1 MKKITSSLLS
11 FAKNRTTQTRSL
23 SGIASSWT
31 SSSPAVVPQTS
42 PDWDRA
48 MSDAEKVVGYSTSYF
63 SLRCLLSDEIS
74 NVALH
79 LRKLV
84 GTNHPLLETAK
95 RLTYTGHSV
104 MQTRGLIVLLIS
116 KAAGHPVSSID
127 YMDAETSAGISQ
139 RQRSLA
145 EMTEMIY
152 SAHLI
157 HRGILNLQPS
167 LLQTSKTAQD
177 LHFGNKMSVLSG
189 DFLLASVWKGL
200 GELRNTKVVELM
212 STAIGD
218 FMEGQ
223 FVIETESGNP
233 EDNASA
239 KYWEERNFMRAGSLQ
254 ANSCQSALAL
264 ANHEDNS
271 QTKAYEFGKN
281 FALAWQAFNE
291 MQPFLQSYLQ
301 PTNTVPIFDLMSAPI
316 LLHFEHTG
324 QSLKDFEIEGKTH
337 EGKPAIDYKSLH
349 QEVANGVGI
358 DRTKQLILHYSNTAL
373 DALDAFTPSESINA
387 LSNIVYAVREV

>member
-1 MKKITSSLLS
+1 
-11 FAKNRTTQTRSL
+11 
-23 SGIASSWT
+23 
-31 SSSPAVVPQTS
+31 
-42 PDWDRA
+42 
-48 MSDAEKVVGYSTSYF
+48 
-63 SLRCLLSDEIS
+63 
-74 NVALH
+74 
-79 LRKLV
+79 
-84 GTNHPLLETAK
+84 
-95 RLTYTGHSV
+95 
-104 MQTRGLIVLLIS
+104 MQTRGLIVLLMS

-167 LLQTSKTAQD
+167 LLQHSKTAQD

-223 FVIETESGNP
+223 FVIETESSSP
-233 EDNASA
+233 ADPHASS
-239 KYWEERNFMRAGSLQ
+239 KYWEDRNFMRAGSLQ
-254 ANSCQSALAL
+254 ANSCQSAMAL
-264 ANHEDNS
+264 ANHHDPW
-271 QTKAYEFGKN
+271 QQKGYQFGKN

-291 MQPFLQSYLQ
+291 LQPFLTSYMQ
-301 PTNTVPIFDLMSAPI
+301 PTNTVPTFDLMSAPV
-316 LLHFEHTG
+316 LLHLEETG
-324 QSLKDFEIEGKTH
+324 LTLDAFKVQDSRQEEGD
-337 EGKPAIDYKSLH
+337 GKPVIDYKALH
-349 QEVANGVGI
+349 HVISNGVGM
-358 DRTKQLILHYSNTAL
+358 DKTKDLILHYSNNAL
-373 DALDAFTPSESINA
+373 DALEIFPSSESVNA
-387 LSNIVYAVREV
+387 LTNIVYAVRDI

>member
-1 MKKITSSLLS
+1 
-11 FAKNRTTQTRSL
+11 
-23 SGIASSWT
+23 
-31 SSSPAVVPQTS
+31 
-42 PDWDRA
+42 
-48 MSDAEKVVGYSTSYF
+48 
-63 SLRCLLSDEIS
+63 
-74 NVALH
+74 
-79 LRKLV
+79 
-84 GTNHPLLETAK
+84 
-95 RLTYTGHSV
+95 
-104 MQTRGLIVLLIS
+104 MQTRGLIVLLMS
-116 KAAGHPVSSID
+116 KAAGHPLTSID

-167 LLQTSKTAQD
+167 LLQHSKTAQD

-200 GELRNTKVVELM
+200 GELRNTRVVELM

-233 EDNASA
+233 EDNATT

-264 ANHEDNS
+264 ANHHDVY
-271 QTKAYEFGKN
+271 QVKGYEFGKN

-291 MQPFLQSYLQ
+291 MQPFLTSYMQ
-301 PTNTVPIFDLMSAPI
+301 PTNTVATFDLMSAPI

-324 QSLKDFEIEGKTH
+324 LTLDAFRVQGKM
-337 EGKPAIDYKSLH
+337 ENGKAVIDYKALH
-349 QEVANGVGI
+349 AVVSSGI
-358 DRTKQLILHYSNTAL
+358 GMEKTKELIMHYSNLAL
-373 DALDAFTPSESINA
+373 DALDTFQASESVNA
-387 LSNIVYAVREV
+387 LTNIVYAVREV

>member
-1 MKKITSSLLS
+1 
-11 FAKNRTTQTRSL
+11 
-23 SGIASSWT
+23 
-31 SSSPAVVPQTS
+31 
-42 PDWDRA
+42 
-48 MSDAEKVVGYSTSYF
+48 
-63 SLRCLLSDEIS
+63 
-74 NVALH
+74 
-79 LRKLV
+79 
-84 GTNHPLLETAK
+84 
-95 RLTYTGHSV
+95 
-104 MQTRGLIVLLIS
+104 MQTRGLIVLLMS
-116 KAAGHPVSSID
+116 KAAGHPLSSID

-167 LLQTSKTAQD
+167 LLQHSKTAQD

-200 GELRNTKVVELM
+200 GELRNTRVVELM

-223 FVIETESGNP
+223 FVIETENGDP
-233 EDNASA
+233 EQHAST
-239 KYWEERNFMRAGSLQ
+239 KYWEDRNFMRAGSLQ

-264 ANHEDNS
+264 ANHMDHY
-271 QTKAYEFGKN
+271 QAKGYEFGKN

-291 MQPFLQSYLQ
+291 MQPFLTTYMQ
-301 PTNTVPIFDLMSAPI
+301 PTNTVATFDLMSAPI

-324 QSLKDFEIEGKTH
+324 LTLNAFAIDGKVQ
-337 EGKPAIDYKSLH
+337 ENGKPMIDYKALH
-349 QEVANGVGI
+349 HVVSNGIGI
-358 DRTKQLILHYSNTAL
+358 EKTKDLIMHYSNLAL
-373 DALDAFTPSESINA
+373 DALETFEPSESVNA
-387 LSNIVYAVREV
+387 LTNIVYAVREV

>member
-1 MKKITSSLLS
+1 
-11 FAKNRTTQTRSL
+11 
-23 SGIASSWT
+23 
-31 SSSPAVVPQTS
+31 
-42 PDWDRA
+42 
-48 MSDAEKVVGYSTSYF
+48 
-63 SLRCLLSDEIS
+63 
-74 NVALH
+74 
-79 LRKLV
+79 
-84 GTNHPLLETAK
+84 
-95 RLTYTGHSV
+95 

-116 KAAGHPVSSID
+116 KAAGHPVTSQD

-167 LLQTSKTAQD
+167 LLAHSKKDQD

-233 EDNASA
+233 EDSASTA
-239 KYWEERNFMRAGSLQ
+239 YWEERNFLRAGSLQ

-264 ANHEDNS
+264 ADHGEDA
-271 QTKAYEFGKN
+271 QLKAYQFGKN

-291 MQPFLQSYLQ
+291 IQPFLQSYLQ
-301 PTNTVPIFDLMSAPI
+301 PTDTVPTFELMSAPVM
-316 LLHFEHTG
+316 LHFEETG
-324 QSLKDFEIEGKTH
+324 YTLNQFKVEGNKGTR
-337 EGKPAIDYKSLH
+337 AIDYKTLH
-349 QEVANGVGI
+349 NVISNGVGVEK
-358 DRTKQLILHYSNTAL
+358 TKELITHYSDQAL
-373 DALDAFTPSESINA
+373 DALQYFTPSESINA
-387 LSNIVYAVREV
+387 LTNIVYAVREV